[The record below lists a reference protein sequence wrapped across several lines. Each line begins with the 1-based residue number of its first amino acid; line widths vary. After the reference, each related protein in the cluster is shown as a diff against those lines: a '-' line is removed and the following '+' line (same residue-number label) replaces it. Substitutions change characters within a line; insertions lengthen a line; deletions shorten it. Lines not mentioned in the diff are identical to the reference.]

1 MRALFDVWFT
11 PPMVD
16 LTRTAAS
23 PPVGTSELFQIL
35 RDGVPRTRAELAAL
49 TGAAR
54 STIGVRLDALADI
67 GLIGPVET
75 AASTGGRPPAQIALR
90 STSRLV
96 IAADLGASHGR
107 VAVTDLVAAPLA
119 TREARIDI
127 AAGPVPTLTWLV
139 QAIDELLSEVGR
151 SRDDVIA
158 IGIGVPGPVEFSTG
172 RPANPPIMPGW
183 DGFDVPGW
191 LRQHVSAHVLLDND
205 VNIAALGEREHGW
218 PNVDHLLFVKVA
230 TGIGSGIVS
239 EGRLQ
244 RGAQGTA
251 GDIGHVR
258 VSRAGDMPC
267 HCGNTGCL
275 EAVASGPAIA
285 RSLRAKGHDV
295 HTSADVIDLVT
306 RSDLDAIGAVRQAG
320 RDIGEV
326 LATCVSL
333 MNPSVIVLGGSITQA
348 GEHLLAGVREVVYSR
363 SMPLATEHLV
373 IAPSRAG
380 GIAALQG
387 AAALAIG
394 YALSP
399 AGVDELVAYAE
410 GRELVS

>member
-1 MRALFDVWFT
+1 
-11 PPMVD
+11 MVD

-49 TGAAR
+49 TGLAR
-54 STIGVRLDALADI
+54 STIAVRLDALLDV
-67 GLIGPVET
+67 GLVGPVQT
-75 AASTGGRPPAQIALR
+75 AASTGGRPPAQVALVPR
-90 STSRLV
+90 ARLV

-107 VAVTDLVAAPLA
+107 VAVTDLTGTPLA

-127 AAGPVPTLTWLV
+127 AAGPVPTLSWLV
-139 QAIDELLSEVGR
+139 SVVDELLAEVDR
-151 SRDDVIA
+151 ARDDVIA

-183 DGFDVPGW
+183 DGFDVPAW

-205 VNIAALGEREHGW
+205 VNIAALGERQRGW
-218 PNVDHLLFVKVA
+218 NDVDHLLFVKVA

-239 EGRLQ
+239 DGVLQ

-258 VSRAGDMPC
+258 VGRAGDVPC

-285 RSLRAKGHDV
+285 RALRAKGHDV
-295 HTSADVIDLVT
+295 ATSGDVVELVS
-306 RSDLDAIGAVRQAG
+306 RADLDAIAAVRQAG

-333 MNPSVIVLGGSITQA
+333 MNPSVIVLGGSVTRA
-348 GEHLLAGVREVVYSR
+348 GEHLLAGVREVVYAR

-373 IAPSRAG
+373 IAQSRAG
-380 GIAALQG
+380 SHAALHG
-387 AAALAIG
+387 AAALAID

-399 AGVDELVAYAE
+399 TGVDELVAFAE
-410 GRELVS
+410 GRALASRPLVS